1 MKRMKIRL
9 CCRPDTVKQNG
20 ESSPSINSEIGAMCE
35 SEIGETSEQFDHAF
49 GEGASCVTVKNWNKE
64 TILIQMGFGES
75 RSVKWSAAA
84 RK

>member
-1 MKRMKIRL
+1 
-9 CCRPDTVKQNG
+9 
-20 ESSPSINSEIGAMCE
+20 MCE

-84 RK
+84 CK